1 MRGRVLAVV
10 GLVVAGGLVAGC
22 GEEGSADQDIRT
34 VTVTAAAGA
43 TAPATE
49 PVVAEPEPADDER
62 PDGKYTFRCN
72 YILGDFTS
80 NTPSGYRFVADAT
93 VTNTGNVGT
102 ISRVTA
108 IWDQVGTEAV
118 KSTKTIRV
126 KAGGKRKVGFTLP
139 VSQEQIDLHQSAD
152 GECTVRSRIIDTFGP
167 VS

>member
-1 MRGRVLAVV
+1 MRGWVLAVL
-10 GLVVAGGLVAGC
+10 GLAMLGGLVAGC
-22 GEEGSADQDIRT
+22 GEEGTADQGIRT

-43 TAPATE
+43 TAPAAE

-80 NTPSGYRFVADAT
+80 NTAGGYRFVADAT

-102 ISRVTA
+102 VSRVTA
-108 IWDQVGTEAV
+108 IWEQIGTEAV
-118 KSTKTIRV
+118 KKTKTVRV
-126 KAGGKRKVGFTLP
+126 KAGGKGKVGFTVP